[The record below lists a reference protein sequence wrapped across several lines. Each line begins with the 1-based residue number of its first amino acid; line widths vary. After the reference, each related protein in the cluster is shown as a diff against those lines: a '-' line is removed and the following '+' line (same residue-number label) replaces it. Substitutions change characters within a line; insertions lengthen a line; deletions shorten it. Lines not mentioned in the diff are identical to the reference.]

1 MKNASFDLKLEL
13 FEADGSKSDDDRFTN
28 AMGSVE
34 GNMAKKLVLSNL
46 QDGKDI
52 VLKTY
57 AIKKGK
63 AKTIINNEWI
73 EFYIRVNKKNLY

>member
-1 MKNASFDLKLEL
+1 
-13 FEADGSKSDDDRFTN
+13 
-28 AMGSVE
+28 
-34 GNMAKKLVLSNL
+34 MAKKLVLSNL